1 MRAVIQRVTS
11 ARVTVAGDITGEIGP
26 GLLVLLGVTTT
37 PSPTSTGFRKNRR
50 TRIFEDDAGK
60 MTARS
65 NDLVAGVAVP
75 AGPPCSSSQFTSAP
89 ARARH
94 RRRSMTPRS
103 PTSRNPLRKFLAHGN
118 CPRRPACPASIARV
132 ACGKF
137 GAMMQVALVN
147 DGPVTS
153 CSIRDWSSAPGICGV
168 QVLELG
174 FHRWGDNLG
183 DYTHPS
189 FLL

>member
-65 NDLVAGVAVP
+65 
-75 AGPPCSSSQFTSAP
+75 
-89 ARARH
+89 
-94 RRRSMTPRS
+94 
-103 PTSRNPLRKFLAHGN
+103 
-118 CPRRPACPASIARV
+118 
-132 ACGKF
+132 
-137 GAMMQVALVN
+137 
-147 DGPVTS
+147 
-153 CSIRDWSSAPGICGV
+153 
-168 QVLELG
+168 
-174 FHRWGDNLG
+174 
-183 DYTHPS
+183 
-189 FLL
+189 